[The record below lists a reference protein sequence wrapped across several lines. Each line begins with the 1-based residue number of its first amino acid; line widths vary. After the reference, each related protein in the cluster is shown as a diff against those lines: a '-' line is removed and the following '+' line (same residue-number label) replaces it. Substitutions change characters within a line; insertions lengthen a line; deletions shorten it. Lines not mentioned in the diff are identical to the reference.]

1 MLNKETGN
9 MYKFVTH
16 TWNPIKGVCHH
27 GCKYCYMHPT
37 WDKYRMGKPTLRQE
51 EFTTNLNEGERIF
64 VGSSTDIFAE
74 NIKDKWIKRV
84 LDYCAVYNEDK
95 PQGRHIIYFFQSKN
109 PQRILQFIDHPVF
122 KHAVVLTT
130 LESNRN
136 YPDIMCNAPR
146 IEDRVKAMEQIAQK
160 EIATM
165 VTVEPIMDFDTDE
178 LVQFIRRCKPRW
190 VNIGRNSKDF
200 IQLPEPTIEK
210 TKELIKRLEACK
222 EIGKVNIK
230 DNAQKWF
237 NKA

>member
-74 NIKDKWIKRV
+74 NIKDKWVKRV
-84 LDYCAVYNEDK
+84 LDCCAAYNKDK
-95 PQGRHIIYFFQSKN
+95 PQGKHIIYFFQSKN

-130 LESNRN
+130 LESNRY

-146 IEDRVKAMEQIAQK
+146 IEDRVKAMELIAQK
-160 EIATM
+160 GIVTM

-178 LVQFIRRCKPRW
+178 FVELIRQCKPRW
-190 VNIGRNSKDF
+190 VNIGKDEKELV
-200 IQLPEPTIEK
+200 QLLEPTIEK
-210 TKELIKRLEACK
+210 TKELIRRLEACK

-230 DNAQKWF
+230 ENAQRWF